1 MNSRITTTFNDCVK
15 RVALL
20 AVVLCSFSVS
30 AALHTVSLTRF
41 VKWDDGK
48 ILWVGDGNS
57 AWSTL
62 QLERRGNFLWSNLL
76 QMSGSLYPYDVSVP
90 TNVSRDDV
98 LAQLNTFDPDEWKY
112 IDFGGDW
119 SSGLVPLYPSGYV
132 FTDSSGNPTEV
143 VWYNPSSG
151 DPHSIPVSLNPDTG
165 FYESPPFVNQ
175 DGVTG
180 RVRVSNYG
188 DGPNG
193 FVSSFVPNWGG
204 GINSG
209 STPSTTTPFNPSSG
223 YASSDPDY
231 TPPDGGYTFE
241 VPNTTTL
248 GDSQNVVTYNTYNA
262 GTANN
267 PIYMKDYSSALNVIG
282 STLINHAST
291 TADNLSTL
299 NENLGTY
306 FSIDDGGDLQ
316 VAPTDD
322 TDYDVDTTEA
332 DQIVET
338 VSGWGFNF
346 GFDSNPVGDLF
357 TRLVGNPPT
366 SFGTQDTIWSIDIP
380 IYGNVKLN
388 SSFKL
393 SDWFPPAFRSF
404 ILFVVTIFFAVAC
417 AKAISGAFQ

>member
-1 MNSRITTTFNDCVK
+1 MNSPTTTIFNDCLKCVL
-15 RVALL
+15 LL
-20 AVVLCSFSVS
+20 AVVLCSSVS
-30 AALHTVSLTRF
+30 FALHDVTLTAFERWNDNA
-41 VKWDDGK
+41 V
-48 ILWVGDGNS
+48 LWVGDGSS

-62 QLERRGNFLWSNLL
+62 QLESRGQFLYSNVLRT
-76 QMSGSLYPYDVSVP
+76 SGRLVNKIVS
-90 TNVSRDDV
+90 TNDNVSRDGL
-98 LAQLNTFDPDEWKY
+98 LAQLDTFDPNEWKY
-112 IDFGGDW
+112 INYNGDW
-119 SSGLVPLYPSGYV
+119 TSGLVPLYGSGSVLLGEDGKPS
-132 FTDSSGNPTEV
+132 EV
-143 VWYNPSSG
+143 VYYDRNGNVGGYLLTLNSS
-151 DPHSIPVSLNPDTG
+151 TG
-165 FYESPPFVNQ
+165 FYETAPFVNAQ
-175 DGVTG
+175 GVTG
-180 RVRVSNYG
+180 KYEVYPFSDSPSGYQSA
-188 DGPNG
+188 
-193 FVSSFVPNWGG
+193 FQPNWGG

-209 STPSTTTPFNPSSG
+209 STTSPLAPFNPSSG
-223 YASSDPDY
+223 YASSDPNY
-231 TPPDGGYTFE
+231 TPPENGYTFE
-241 VPNTTTL
+241 VPSITTV

-262 GTANN
+262 GTADN

-306 FSIDDGGDLQ
+306 FSIDDGGELQ

-322 TDYDVDTTEA
+322 TEYDVDTSEA

-380 IYGNVKLN
+380 LYGSVTLN